1 MKENI
6 FQAVLAAILA
16 GAAAYFHVLLG
27 PLVVLLIVMIIDY
40 ITGMAQA
47 WRPRRSARAWAS
59 SASSKRSAT
68 SAPSRWPSLSTILFR
83 PQP

>member
-27 PLVVLLIVMIIDY
+27 PLVVLLIVIVQVFQTVGTTLAVKSD
-40 ITGMAQA
+40 
-47 WRPRRSARAWAS
+47 
-59 SASSKRSAT
+59 KR
-68 SAPSRWPSLSTILFR
+68 IK
-83 PQP
+83 